1 MTHTNWHLKTMKF
14 TIDKETVALRGD
26 PSLGKTHVSL
36 KVMEKALWK
45 NGVRIRIELNLIE
58 VSNVAAQ

>member
-1 MTHTNWHLKTMKF
+1 MKF